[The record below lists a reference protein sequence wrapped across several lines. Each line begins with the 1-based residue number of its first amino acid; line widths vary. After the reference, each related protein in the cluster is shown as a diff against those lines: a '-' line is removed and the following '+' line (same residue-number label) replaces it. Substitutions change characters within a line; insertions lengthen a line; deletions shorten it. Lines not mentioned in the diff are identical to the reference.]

1 MTSLGILLALS
12 MASPPAGDGAASG
25 VVAPPSAPPPAAAPP
40 VAAPPVAA
48 PPPSAVAPPAAE
60 APATPPAAA
69 LEDVTA
75 EPVAVSEPAPA
86 EPDYSTTW
94 SEPTPSTTIVVT
106 QVVHHPVRRSPP
118 PPPPVSSYEPRAHGF
133 LGLSLRGT
141 TTVNGNPSALSGG
154 RLGFVFDDRFTIG
167 GVFYSLTARYGGPIV
182 DPLGHKL
189 GMRMAYGGV
198 LLGWS
203 LYKGRVM
210 RVGLETL
217 AGAGAACV
225 SRNRRSHGRWECIE
239 KVGLVSLE
247 PGLSVGF
254 TVTDWVRVG
263 FTGGYRFVTREAW
276 REPNDFTLSG
286 PYVGLDVDF
295 GAFRER
301 K

>member
-1 MTSLGILLALS
+1 MSLGILLALS
-12 MASPPAGDGAASG
+12 MASSPAGEGAAPTA
-25 VVAPPSAPPPAAAPP
+25 VAPPSAPPPASAPPASLVPPSAPPPTEAPSSEVAPP
-40 VAAPPVAA
+40 VIVAPT
-48 PPPSAVAPPAAE
+48 APPAGALE
-60 APATPPAAA
+60 PAAA
-69 LEDVTA
+69 
-75 EPVAVSEPAPA
+75 EPVVAS
-86 EPDYSTTW
+86 EPDYSNTW
-94 SEPTPSTTIVVT
+94 SDPPPTTTIVVT
-106 QVVHHPVRRSPP
+106 QLVHHPVRRSPP

-141 TTVNGNPSALSGG
+141 TTVNGNPSALSGA

-182 DPLGHKL
+182 DPLGHRL

-225 SRNRRSHGRWECIE
+225 SRNRRAYGRWECIE

-276 REPNDFTLSG
+276 REPNEFTLSG